1 MARREKKRNAKKQP
15 PTGQVARRSAQR
27 RRRVATIVVCILLGV
42 LLAVPALFVN
52 DAIGYAPII
61 AYLVVL
67 LLSFAYVRI
76 LRRSLSFEE
85 LGVGTECTRGETV
98 NLKLLLKNAS
108 ILPAIRVQALFYM
121 SDIFGGEGATD
132 IHNITLG
139 PRRERTFEF
148 GIRFDHIG
156 SYEVG
161 IREVRVYDVFGIF
174 SAVYDNDHLTEVN
187 VQPRVFDIDDL
198 PITKD
203 AAVEAKKSFT
213 SVINDGMDY
222 SGVREYRWGD
232 PIKTIHWKLSSRL
245 SAGEYLTRLYETNA
259 NPGMTVISDFDAP
272 EYTVDEL
279 MGIYDAVVEC
289 SFSIERFAAANGFD
303 AEFVFE
309 DKAKRRRRFMAPFA
323 GRHQEVLDR
332 MPQIFSPGTGKDAL
346 AIIRE
351 EQNSQFGQ
359 SNLIVITSVLSQE
372 LMESLAAARVGKR
385 VPVLFAIV
393 PATID
398 DEKRK
403 QIMARLRRLNASG
416 VSYSVLSDAAE
427 LAEVSR

>member
-232 PIKTIHWKLSSRL
+232 PRPASTSR
-245 SAGEYLTRLYETNA
+245 ACTRRTR
-259 NPGMTVISDFDAP
+259 I
-272 EYTVDEL
+272 
-279 MGIYDAVVEC
+279 
-289 SFSIERFAAANGFD
+289 
-303 AEFVFE
+303 
-309 DKAKRRRRFMAPFA
+309 
-323 GRHQEVLDR
+323 
-332 MPQIFSPGTGKDAL
+332 
-346 AIIRE
+346 
-351 EQNSQFGQ
+351 
-359 SNLIVITSVLSQE
+359 
-372 LMESLAAARVGKR
+372 
-385 VPVLFAIV
+385 
-393 PATID
+393 PA
-398 DEKRK
+398 
-403 QIMARLRRLNASG
+403 
-416 VSYSVLSDAAE
+416 
-427 LAEVSR
+427 